1 MAKPD
6 KIRSFWRRIREKHK
20 LSFTNNTTYHE
31 KWSVKISALSLI
43 TLLAFYTIIV
53 VTLLFLL
60 IRYTPIKEMFS
71 NAPNAS
77 SASQIH
83 ENSNSI
89 DSLLSKT
96 RSTQLYLNDLQK
108 ILTDTPFDDSISV
121 NEDDTT
127 FVNYQPQFYKSTE
140 DSMLRYKVEH
150 QNEASADINYEFFF
164 APVKGFVSQSFHPK
178 KAHYGID
185 IVTKKEE
192 PIKSCLEGTVIIAG
206 WTPTEGEV
214 IVIQHNN
221 DLISVYKHCHA
232 LLKEQGDKVQTAD
245 PIAIVGNSGK
255 YSSGPHLHF
264 EIWKKGI
271 ALNPEEFISF
281 KK

>member
-1 MAKPD
+1 
-6 KIRSFWRRIREKHK
+6 
-20 LSFTNNTTYHE
+20 
-31 KWSVKISALSLI
+31 
-43 TLLAFYTIIV
+43 
-53 VTLLFLL
+53 
-60 IRYTPIKEMFS
+60 MFS
-71 NAPNAS
+71 NTPSELTTN
-77 SASQIH
+77 QIND
-83 ENSNSI
+83 NSEAI

-96 RSTQLYLNDLQK
+96 KSTQLYLNDLQK
-108 ILTDTPFDDSISV
+108 ILNDEPFDDSISS
-121 NEDDTT
+121 NEEDSS

-140 DSMLRYKVEH
+140 DSLLRYKIEH
-150 QNEASADINYEFFF
+150 QNEASADVDYEFFF
-164 APVKGFVSQSFHPK
+164 APVKGIVSQSFQPK

-206 WTPTEGEV
+206 WTPSEGEV
-214 IVIQHNN
+214 IIIQHNN
-221 DLISVYKHCHA
+221 DLISVYKHCHS
-232 LLKEQGDKVQTAD
+232 LLKKQGDKVQTAD